1 LAAVIYGSLKRSRF
15 MFDAFV
21 IETAR
26 HTAGIAVRERGG
38 FRFYASEARFQPLD
52 NRLFRGLGAVRA
64 AVNAII
70 EPIAPKSA
78 RSTKPQPSL
87 AGELS

>member
-1 LAAVIYGSLKRSRF
+1 
-15 MFDAFV
+15 MHDAFV

-52 NRLFRGLGAVRA
+52 GRLFRGLGAVRA
-64 AVNAII
+64 AVSTIV
-70 EPIAPKSA
+70 EPAAPKPPRRSA
-78 RSTKPQPSL
+78 RPELTL
-87 AGELS
+87 AGEFS